1 MKDLRNWFHK
11 LTCLGNRSTAVRKP
25 SRTRLSLEGLEA
37 RDMPSVTDMTQLA
50 AQFTPHSAPT
60 VLYINFGGTGSS
72 AVAGQVVAAY
82 QSAPGGNRAADI
94 QEITKQTS
102 EIFAPFRLEVVPVD
116 QAGWYDS
123 SSLGNT
129 TIFVGANAKDVDSVG
144 NKAIES
150 FTPAAYVDAPGIN
163 KGYTH
168 QPNSDPFDLAFV
180 DPVGTVRPG
189 LTQTQES
196 DLLIAQQITH
206 EAGHTFGLEHVSTGT
221 DPDVMSYTSGLNQ
234 AFLDKT
240 YNVTDLNYDPSK
252 TPSTYHGG
260 ASFYAQWQEAN
271 GTIDT
276 ITTQDSFTYLQ
287 AVLGR
292 SSDQSAVQRNANGLE
307 QLFVIGADHAVWTQT
322 QVTPGGA
329 YGPWSSLGGYAL
341 ELEAG
346 KNAGGKIELFVIG
359 GDHQVYHNQQAY
371 FGGGFTGWYSLG
383 GYVTQFAIGTNADGR
398 LELFGIGGDHQLYQN
413 SQTAPGSFTPY
424 TGWGVSLGGYVKQV
438 TVASNVDGRLEVFM
452 IGGENAVWSRK
463 QVTPGGALG
472 GWTFLDG
479 FAKQI
484 SVGVT
489 KSGALDV
496 YAIGGDNEVFHRQQT
511 TPGGGYNG
519 WVDLGGNVK
528 QITVGTNTDGR
539 MEVFAINSNN
549 AVEHLWQSTPGNY
562 VAWGNLDGNARQIT
576 LGTNADGSFDLIAV
590 AVGGDVWDRE
600 QGTPGSEIFNGWTS
614 HGGLVV

>member
-1 MKDLRNWFHK
+1 MFDHNNSTDLVTTHGRRRLDSWKGDSGRERGLAFPYVPTLESTVKDLRNWFHK

-50 AQFTPHSAPT
+50 TQFTPHSAPT

-144 NKAIES
+144 NKAIQS

-196 DLLIAQQITH
+196 DLLIAEQISH

-240 YNVTDLNYDPSK
+240 YSVTDLNYNPSK

-287 AVLGR
+287 AVLGQ

-329 YGPWSSLGGYAL
+329 LPDRGAAWADMPSNLKPARMRAGRSSCSLSAATTRFTTTSRPTS
-341 ELEAG
+341 EA
-346 KNAGGKIELFVIG
+346 
-359 GDHQVYHNQQAY
+359 
-371 FGGGFTGWYSLG
+371 
-383 GYVTQFAIGTNADGR
+383 
-398 LELFGIGGDHQLYQN
+398 
-413 SQTAPGSFTPY
+413 
-424 TGWGVSLGGYVKQV
+424 VS
-438 TVASNVDGRLEVFM
+438 
-452 IGGENAVWSRK
+452 
-463 QVTPGGALG
+463 P
-472 GWTFLDG
+472 
-479 FAKQI
+479 
-484 SVGVT
+484 
-489 KSGALDV
+489 
-496 YAIGGDNEVFHRQQT
+496 
-511 TPGGGYNG
+511 
-519 WVDLGGNVK
+519 
-528 QITVGTNTDGR
+528 VGTASAVTSPSSPSEPTPTAGSNSSGSAAT
-539 MEVFAINSNN
+539 INSTRT
-549 AVEHLWQSTPGNY
+549 ARPRRDRSLPTPAG
-562 VAWGNLDGNARQIT
+562 A
-576 LGTNADGSFDLIAV
+576 
-590 AVGGDVWDRE
+590 
-600 QGTPGSEIFNGWTS
+600 
-614 HGGLVV
+614 